1 MIVCKV
7 VAFAGIC
14 AAIWL
19 TIRFLMVTD
28 DQQAGVVAPVG
39 ERPSEFKRIF
49 ATPEPT
55 PEPAPKFGP

>member
-28 DQQAGVVAPVG
+28 DQQAGVVAPV
-39 ERPSEFKRIF
+39 EDPPSVLKRIF

-55 PEPAPKFGP
+55 PQPAPKFGL